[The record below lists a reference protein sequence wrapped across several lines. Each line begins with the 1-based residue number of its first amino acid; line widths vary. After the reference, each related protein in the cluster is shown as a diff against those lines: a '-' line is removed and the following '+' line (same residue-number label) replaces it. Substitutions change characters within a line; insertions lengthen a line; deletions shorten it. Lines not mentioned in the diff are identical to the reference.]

1 MINFTR
7 LSVQFF
13 VCTRGEL
20 GTWLLYHMVSNFPVF
35 PKTLISVH
43 FMNGMRAGSVGRS
56 VILRKSVYAVA
67 MQLYV
72 IHKLLIASIRVFMSH

>member
-1 MINFTR
+1 MINLTR

-35 PKTLISVH
+35 TKTLISVH
-43 FMNGMRAGSVGRS
+43 FMNGMRAGFVGSS
-56 VILRKSVYAVA
+56 VILRKVSMLVA
-67 MQLYV
+67 MIEALRY
-72 IHKLLIASIRVFMSH
+72 S